1 MVGKGGGG
9 GIGVLVEGWVGQ
21 EREGET
27 VKKWCVYVRALSQQG
42 GRDESGPTTSSQ
54 TSSEQRTA
62 LVTFHYPHPHPHPHP
77 GPLPSTPYSHQPT
90 AHSLPPSP
98 TFTCSW
104 SYLGAYLWQWLGVQV
119 GRALEP
125 LCYCLETVAVL
136 WRSCVLP
143 HSVQRMVNYSLWWIL
158 GEKNLLP

>member
-1 MVGKGGGG
+1 M
-9 GIGVLVEGWVGQ
+9 GQ

-62 LVTFHYPHPHPHPHP
+62 LVTFHYPHPHPHP
-77 GPLPSTPYSHQPT
+77 GPLPSPPYSHQPT

-158 GEKNLLP
+158 GEKNILP